1 LSVGSIRYM
10 MCIIPRERVT
20 ECVCGC
26 NREREREREAEE
38 GVEQYDQMDKHFKIF
53 GHLQL

>member
-1 LSVGSIRYM
+1 MSVGSIRYM

-26 NREREREREAEE
+26 NREREREREE